1 VAARVAGALLVP
13 GALLAIGGSFA
24 TPDKSVQ
31 YLGDGEEGEPV
42 YESVAKAWS
51 YSSSG
56 ATEGATSITRF
67 SGVPLLLGGLLAIAA
82 AVLLL
87 AGRSRRFPLGPA
99 LGIVSAVL
107 LLGTTLTVLT
117 DAVNDTQWDGDGR
130 TTTFGAGFSLL
141 AVSLL
146 LALGATMTSVLALR
160 GPAGA
165 FPGSAPPA
173 FQVPQQPQ
181 VPQPPQPWQ
190 VTPGAPVVQPHP
202 PASPPAPH
210 RPPAPPPAAGRR
222 PPTDVRQAVSRPP
235 DSPAPENFTD
245 GVPRLTP
252 VTPSLCYLDMK
263 WQFWLPEASECS
275 STFRR
280 RALFVVSGAFRGVR
294 IFPSGLT
301 VLRHRVRKVWTPGTA

>member
-1 VAARVAGALLVP
+1 LFALGTMVIAQGLGATGADGGTPLFSGPLHLLRTISAPYDRVMTEPNRSGPYTGPPAPPPPQQGAPYPYATTPPAGYGRPPAPPGDPATVAARVAGALLIP

-24 TPDKSVQ
+24 TLDKSVQ
-31 YLGDGEEGEPV
+31 YLGDGKEGEPV

-56 ATEGATSITRF
+56 ATEGATSITQF

-99 LGIVSAVL
+99 LGIVSAAL

-130 TTTFGAGFSLL
+130 TTTFGAGFYLL

-146 LALGATMTSVLALR
+146 LALGATVTSVLALR
-160 GPAGA
+160 GPAGT

-173 FQVPQQPQ
+173 FQVPQ
-181 VPQPPQPWQ
+181 PPQPWQ
-190 VTPGAPVVQPHP
+190 VAPGAPVAQPHP

-210 RPPAPPPAAGRR
+210 RPPAPPP
-222 PPTDVRQAVSRPP
+222 
-235 DSPAPENFTD
+235 
-245 GVPRLTP
+245 
-252 VTPSLCYLDMK
+252 
-263 WQFWLPEASECS
+263 
-275 STFRR
+275 
-280 RALFVVSGAFRGVR
+280 
-294 IFPSGLT
+294 
-301 VLRHRVRKVWTPGTA
+301 TAD